1 VMPHSTLQPQTQV
14 LSHPLK
20 VVHIATTDI
29 GGGAA
34 IASYRLHQ
42 GLVRL
47 GVDSQILVAQKFTD
61 DARVHG
67 ANTLFEKLWS
77 RTAHQIDQIPRRFLT
92 TPNPSLISPAWIG
105 DAVVKKALALKP
117 DVINL
122 HWAANGFV
130 RPEALRRLANTPLVW
145 TLHDM
150 WAFCGGEHYT
160 GGDARYIQ
168 GYTPN
173 NRPAGETGFDL
184 NRWVWKRKMRVVPRL
199 ERLRV
204 VTDSYWLGECARQS
218 QLFRE
223 QRVIPINYGL
233 DTDVFK
239 PIPKEVAR
247 HILNIPQDKKIVLF
261 GAINAAGDT
270 RKGIDLLANALQS
283 YATNDSFKNSVQNV
297 ECLVFGASAPP
308 ARASNPLDFGF
319 PTRYCGSLTDNI
331 ALAVLYS
338 AADVMIVPS
347 REEAFGQTALEA
359 LACGTPVVAFRV
371 GGLPDTVQHQQN
383 GYLAEP
389 FDVHDLAQGMD
400 WVLADEERWNRLS
413 VHARATAVEG
423 FTLEHQARRYVEV
436 YGELLQKNRY

>member
-1 VMPHSTLQPQTQV
+1 M
-14 LSHPLK
+14 PLK
-20 VVHIATTDI
+20 IVHIATTDI

-47 GVDSQILVAQKFTD
+47 GVDSQMLVAQKFTD

-77 RTAHQIDQIPRRFLT
+77 RVAHQIDQIPRRFLT
-92 TPNPSLISPAWIG
+92 SPNPSLISPAWIG
-105 DAVVKKALALKP
+105 DAVVKKALSLKP

-122 HWAANGFV
+122 HWSANGFV
-130 RPEALRRLANTPLVW
+130 RPEALTRLAHTPLVW

-160 GGDARYIQ
+160 DGDTRYIQ

-173 NRPAGETGFDL
+173 NRPAGEMGFDL
-184 NRWVWKRKMRVVPRL
+184 NRWVWKRKMRVIPRL
-199 ERLRV
+199 QRFRV
-204 VTDSYWLGECARQS
+204 VTDSYWLGDCARES
-218 QLFRE
+218 RLFRDE
-223 QRVIPINYGL
+223 RVIPINYGL

-239 PIPKEVAR
+239 PIPKDVAR
-247 HILNIPQDKKIVLF
+247 HILNIPTDKKIVLF

-270 RKGIDLLANALQS
+270 RKGIDLLANALRS
-283 YATNDSFKNSVQNV
+283 SATSGLHENSTQKNGEKNV
-297 ECLVFGASAPP
+297 ECLVFGASSPP

-319 PTRYCGSLTDNI
+319 PTRYCGSLTDSI

-371 GGLPDTVQHQQN
+371 GGLPDTVKHEQN

-389 FDVHDLAQGMD
+389 FDVHDLARGID
-400 WVLADEERWNRLS
+400 WVLSDEERWQQLS
-413 VHARATAVEG
+413 ANARRAAVEG

-436 YGELLQKNRY
+436 YRELLQQNFSS